1 METFFIRAAQ
11 LILSLSILV
20 VLHELGHFGFARLFK
35 VRVEKFYMFFNPN
48 FSIVRAKKING
59 KWVVKFFAPNVPSK
73 FQPKLDANGN
83 EILDAKGKAVYESVD
98 ISQLSDD
105 DWRKYPETTE
115 WGIGWVPFGG
125 YCSIA
130 GMVDETKSINELESE
145 PQEWEYR
152 SRSVWQRL
160 PIIIGG
166 VLVNFLLALVIYSA
180 VLFTWGTDYL
190 PLKNAKYGLHF
201 TQLMLDNGFKNGDK
215 ILKIDGEPVEQRSE
229 IIEKILIDG
238 KQKVTVD
245 RNGQVVDIE
254 LPAEFGQKILAA
266 EDKILVI
273 ERIPFVFQEVTKD
286 SPAAKAGLM
295 AGDSI
300 TGINGKPYFIYQDV
314 VEELEASRNTTISLN
329 YSRAGKAMQSN
340 IQLNETG
347 KLGVMPKAIFA
358 DMPLQHTSYGF
369 LASIPAGI
377 NMGFETL
384 GSYVKQFKLVFTK
397 EGSKQFGG
405 FGSIGKLFPQTWDW
419 QIFWS
424 MTAFLSIILAF
435 MNLLPIPALDGGYV
449 LFILYEMITR
459 RKPNDK
465 FLEYA
470 QTVGFF
476 LLMGLLIYVNGNDLF
491 RAIFK

>member
-1 METFFIRAAQ
+1 M
-11 LILSLSILV
+11 
-20 VLHELGHFGFARLFK
+20 LF
-35 VRVEKFYMFFNPN
+35 
-48 FSIVRAKKING
+48 
-59 KWVVKFFAPNVPSK
+59 
-73 FQPKLDANGN
+73 
-83 EILDAKGKAVYESVD
+83 
-98 ISQLSDD
+98 
-105 DWRKYPETTE
+105 
-115 WGIGWVPFGG
+115 
-125 YCSIA
+125 
-130 GMVDETKSINELESE
+130 
-145 PQEWEYR
+145 
-152 SRSVWQRL
+152 RSVSQSR
-160 PIIIGG
+160 
-166 VLVNFLLALVIYSA
+166 YS
-180 VLFTWGTDYL
+180 
-190 PLKNAKYGLHF
+190 
-201 TQLMLDNGFKNGDK
+201 GFKNGDK

-266 EDKILVI
+266 EDKIFVI

-384 GSYVKQFKLVFTK
+384 GSYVKQFKLV
-397 EGSKQFGG
+397 
-405 FGSIGKLFPQTWDW
+405 
-419 QIFWS
+419 
-424 MTAFLSIILAF
+424 LS
-435 MNLLPIPALDGGYV
+435 
-449 LFILYEMITR
+449 
-459 RKPNDK
+459 
-465 FLEYA
+465 
-470 QTVGFF
+470 
-476 LLMGLLIYVNGNDLF
+476 
-491 RAIFK
+491 